1 MLDRKGDYVFDSLL
15 RVFSGVSLLCTVY
28 TLLVARMPREG
39 GPEPSAHEVNLMLI
53 IPAQLILFL
62 ACVIIAVI
70 FAGFRGGLRLSR
82 VGAAMILV
90 ATCGLV
96 VEVLVA
102 Q

>member
-1 MLDRKGDYVFDSLL
+1 MLDRKADYVFDTLL

-28 TLLVARMPREG
+28 IVLVVRMPRQG
-39 GPEPSAHEVNLMLI
+39 GPEPSAHEVNLMFI

-62 ACVIIAVI
+62 ACAIIAVI

-90 ATCGLV
+90 AICGLV